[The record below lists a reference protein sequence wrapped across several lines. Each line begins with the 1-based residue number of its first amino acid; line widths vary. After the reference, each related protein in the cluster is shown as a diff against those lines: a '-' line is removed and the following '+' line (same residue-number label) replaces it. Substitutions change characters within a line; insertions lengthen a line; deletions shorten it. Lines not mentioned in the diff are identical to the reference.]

1 VVESTALEMRRRG
14 NPTGGSNPSLSA
26 TYSKKAGI
34 IKARRS
40 RDPQTHHYAYHT
52 ERTPACL
59 VGAQEIMS
67 VARTQ
72 GRLRT
77 GQPEA
82 RSLAQRIL
90 VVLGAILGIGTLAF
104 ALLPTLLL
112 QLVAPATAPGGSVTD
127 IKRISKTFEVMLEFD
142 VDGTRVSGSGVMRNW
157 FRIARSGQG
166 PSAGVGN
173 DTADAIPM
181 RLPNG
186 DVLVATLTTPDESRR
201 VLGYM
206 LTESCGLPPSVADG
220 SGEAWLEKVSEF
232 GVECAIDPS
241 LFPVLVLFPA
251 PPRPDNAI
259 YVDPA
264 ENSLGVRF
272 VRGSISVA
280 EGAAPTD
287 QIRAVLPWLDS
298 WHGILGLANEDD
310 APLWIQQLGIQ
321 LSDFIRR

>member
-1 VVESTALEMRRRG
+1 
-14 NPTGGSNPSLSA
+14 
-26 TYSKKAGI
+26 
-34 IKARRS
+34 
-40 RDPQTHHYAYHT
+40 
-52 ERTPACL
+52 
-59 VGAQEIMS
+59 
-67 VARTQ
+67 
-72 GRLRT
+72 
-77 GQPEA
+77 
-82 RSLAQRIL
+82 LAQRIL
-90 VVLGAILGIGTLAF
+90 VVLGVILGIGALAL

-142 VDGTRVSGSGVMRNW
+142 VHGTRVSGSGVMRNW

-220 SGEAWLEKVSEF
+220 SGEAWLEKVSAF
-232 GVECAIDPS
+232 DGECAIDPP

-251 PPRPDNAI
+251 PPGPDNAI

-264 ENSLGVRF
+264 ENSLGIRF
-272 VRGSISVA
+272 VRGSIRVA

-287 QIRAVLPWLDS
+287 QIRAVPPWLDS
-298 WHGILGLANEDD
+298 WHGVLSFANEDD
-310 APLWIQQLGIQ
+310 APLWIRQLGIQ
-321 LSDFIRR
+321 PSDFIRR